1 MDDSSLDRETL
12 AQFKSTENLHKFSTL
27 TPNVL
32 LTDGTKYLVE
42 NADCHWLM
50 EIIGLF
56 QNINAD
62 YNIDIFQ
69 LWEVRVRED
78 STAVVECF
86 DGPRNKIYRQYID
99 YTEFPLRR
107 LDLYAVHV
115 EHRII
120 IMLPGEYGS

>member
-1 MDDSSLDRETL
+1 MDGSLDRETL
-12 AQFKSTENLHKFSTL
+12 AQFNSTERLHTFSTL

-42 NADCHWLM
+42 HAECHWLA
-50 EIIGLF
+50 EIIGIF
-56 QNINAD
+56 QNINAE
-62 YNIDIFQ
+62 YNQELFQ
-69 LWEVRVRED
+69 LWEIRVRED

-86 DGPRNKIYRQYID
+86 DGPRNKIYRHYID
-99 YTEFPLRR
+99 YTEFPLRKI
-107 LDLYAVHV
+107 DLYAVHV